1 VTTNNRIVPA
11 WVFNDDVWCNADL
24 VVRAETPNSLDM
36 TIQVNEWSTY
46 HGSLKEVSDPDVMSA
61 AATFNF
67 NDINTFNH
75 PWIGMKGVAAN
86 SVSRG
91 RDRKSHYLDGMPPAW
106 RAFMAEHEPEAYADI
121 EGAINNG

>member
-1 VTTNNRIVPA
+1 
-11 WVFNDDVWCNADL
+11 
-24 VVRAETPNSLDM
+24 
-36 TIQVNEWSTY
+36 
-46 HGSLKEVSDPDVMSA
+46 MSA

-67 NDINTFNH
+67 NDINTLNH
-75 PWIGMKGVAAN
+75 PWIGMKGVTAN

-91 RDRKSHYLDGMPPAW
+91 RGRKSHSLDGMPPAW